1 MSISNY
7 NELQSHLADMVNRK
21 DLSDAVTDFSPASLV
36 SQIKRAIYTAEERVQ
51 NDIMSRGGIS
61 HMENVDDS
69 VNTVGGTEVIT
80 MPTGFLGLRSMAITT
95 NPYQLLQ
102 GYGDINSLFN
112 TFPHTTTGKSR
123 AYSIVGT
130 NKAYL
135 RPIPDGSYDLR
146 IIFYKALDNLSTSVS
161 TNWLLENGLN
171 AYVGAAMVQL
181 SLYLQDQAGMQ
192 YWESFY
198 DANLADLM
206 RDDRVTRF
214 AVVPTSASVQV
225 AIA

>member
-69 VNTVGGTEVIT
+69 VNTVGGAEVIT

-112 TFPHTTTGKSR
+112 TFPHTTTGKPR

-146 IIFYKALDNLSTSVS
+146 IIFYKALDNLSASVS

-171 AYVGAAMVQL
+171 AYVGAAMVQR